1 MPLITIRLRFSEISI
16 PEHRSLPKKI
26 VTFNVKA
33 SLSGAGGGGA
43 GRGQGGRA
51 VQGPAGVAG
60 RGAAVTQRM
69 AFTIA

>member
-33 SLSGAGGGGA
+33 SLSAGA
-43 GRGQGGRA
+43 GRA